1 MACQLLHTM
10 LLMIGTGFY
19 MLLIEITMSYG
30 HYQQLVLSHV
40 KMEVIVLDLT
50 NVDVNRGGE
59 GLIVPYHYV

>member
-1 MACQLLHTM
+1 
-10 LLMIGTGFY
+10 MIGTGFY